1 MEMEQRGEQSISFS
15 RVLIAEK
22 TTSAVPNRERVVN
35 SSETERNERMDTS
48 SLMEQILSKEN
59 LNTAYLQ
66 VVRNKGAEGVDEMK
80 YTELKEHLAKNGEII
95 KEQLRTRKYKPQPV
109 RRVEIP
115 KSDGGVRNLGV
126 PTVTDRLVQ
135 QAIAQVLTPIYE
147 EQFHDHSYGF
157 RPNRC
162 AQQAII
168 TALDMMNDGYDWIV
182 DIDLEKF
189 FDTVNHDKL
198 MTLIGKTIKDGDVI
212 SIIRKFLVS
221 GIMVDD
227 EYKESVIGTPQG
239 GNLSPL
245 LANIMLNELDKEMEQ
260 RGLNFVR
267 YADDCIIMVGSEMS
281 AKRVMRNLTKFI
293 EEKLGLKV
301 NMTKSKVDR
310 PNGLKYLGFGFYFDS
325 RAHQFKAKPHEK
337 SVAKFK
343 TKMKQLTC
351 RSWGVSNTYKVQK
364 LNELIRGWIN
374 YFKIGSMKTLCAK
387 MDSNIRYRLRMCIW
401 KHWKTPQNREKNLV
415 KLGIDRSTA
424 RRVAYTGARIAY
436 VCNKGA
442 VNVAINNKRLASFG
456 LISML
461 DYYTERCVTC

>member
-1 MEMEQRGEQSISFS
+1 
-15 RVLIAEK
+15 
-22 TTSAVPNRERVVN
+22 
-35 SSETERNERMDTS
+35 
-48 SLMEQILSKEN
+48 MEQILSKDN

-66 VVRNKGAEGVDEMK
+66 VVRNKGAEGMDGMK
-80 YTELKEHLAKNGEII
+80 YTELKEHLEKNGEII

-115 KSDGGVRNLGV
+115 KPDGGVRYLGV
-126 PTVTDRLVQ
+126 PTVTDRFVQ

-147 EQFHDHSYGF
+147 EQFHEHSYGF

-212 SIIRKFLVS
+212 SAIRKFLDS

-227 EYKESVIGTPQG
+227 EYKESVVGTPQG

-293 EEKLGLKV
+293 GEKLGLKV

-310 PNGLKYLGFGFYFDS
+310 PRGLKYLGYGFYFDS
-325 RAHQFKAKPHEK
+325 KAGQFKAKPHAK

-343 TKMKQLTC
+343 ARMKQLTC
-351 RSWGVSNTYKVQK
+351 RSWGVSNSYKVQK
-364 LNELIRGWIN
+364 LNELVRGWIN

-387 MDSNIRYRLRMCIW
+387 LDSSIRYRMRMCIW
-401 KHWKTPQNREKNLV
+401 KQWKTPQNRMKNLI
-415 KLGIDRSTA
+415 KLGLPKWCAKRTA
-424 RRVAYTGARIAY
+424 YIKGYAK
-436 VCNKGA
+436 VCRTWDIHQ
-442 VNVAINNKRLASFG
+442 AISNERLTQFG
-456 LISML
+456 LVSML
-461 DYYTERCVTC
+461 DYYTERCVIC